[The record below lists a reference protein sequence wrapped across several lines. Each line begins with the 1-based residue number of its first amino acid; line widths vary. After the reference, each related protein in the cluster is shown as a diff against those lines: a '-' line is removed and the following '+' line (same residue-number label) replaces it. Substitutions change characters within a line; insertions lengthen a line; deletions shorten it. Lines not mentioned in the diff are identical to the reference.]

1 MEIENLYITVN
12 DETYINIPSLYT
24 LNADVYI
31 VFGERSAGKTYSVF
45 KGLFDDY
52 NATGAQFVYMRT
64 REDYLIR
71 GRAWGAVANIKPYV
85 EKTLWKEE
93 ANLNYYSG
101 VYRKQ
106 ELGRNNKWVY
116 SPCGYSSSIASWM
129 KYKGNGYDSVKTI
142 FLDEFIEDVDTTT
155 IIPLSRNEFLKGYSQ
170 QLSTIVR
177 RRKDVKIVACANSIN
192 PKSPLF
198 DYYNIDARKLEQG
211 KVYIFNR
218 KLEDGDALKI
228 CVLYTEPPKKAHVSK
243 HLAVYESQ
251 TNDMTINGAWQ
262 EEVYPEI
269 YNHLSWKWYAELT
282 VKTNRVYIADFG
294 ITVIFPEK
302 QRCPMVIVDGK
313 YKSKNNILTNE
324 LYLPTTRKLI
334 EWMLYYKR
342 TSQICASSKV
352 ASEKFNDLIKRVLI
366 DKN

>member
-1 MEIENLYITVN
+1 MEIENLYITVG

-106 ELGRNNKWVY
+106 ELGRNNKWIY

-142 FLDEFIEDVDTTT
+142 FFDEFIEDDDTTT
-155 IIPLSRNEFLKGYSQ
+155 IIPLSTNEFLKGYSQ
-170 QLSTIVR
+170 QLSTIIR
-177 RRKDVKIVACANSIN
+177 RRKDVKVVACANSIN

-198 DYYNIDARKLEQG
+198 VYYNIDARKLEQG

-218 KLEDGDALKI
+218 KLDDDNLKI
-228 CVLYTEPPKKAHVSK
+228 CVLYTEPPKHAHVSK

-251 TNDMTINGAWQ
+251 TTDMTITGAWQ
-262 EEVYPEI
+262 ENIYPDI
-269 YNHLSWKWYAELT
+269 YKSLSWKWYAELSK
-282 VKTNRVYIADFG
+282 KTNRIYIEDFG
-294 ITVIFPEK
+294 ITVILPHIE
-302 QRCPMVIVDGK
+302 RCPLVIVSGK
-313 YKSKNNILTNE
+313 YKAKTTLQTTE
-324 LYLPTTRKLI
+324 LYLPSTQRVIQWL
-334 EWMLYYKR
+334 LYYKR
-342 TSQICASSKV
+342 TSQICANTKN
-352 ASEKFNDLIKRVLI
+352 ASEKFNDLIKRLII

>member
-1 MEIENLYITVN
+1 MEIENLYITVG

-52 NATGAQFVYMRT
+52 ERTGAQFVYMRT

-106 ELGRNNKWVY
+106 ELGRNNKWIY

-142 FLDEFIEDVDTTT
+142 FLDEFIEDNDTTT
-155 IIPLSRNEFLKGYSQ
+155 IIPLSTSEFLKGYSQ
-170 QLSTIVR
+170 QLSTIIR
-177 RRKDVKIVACANSIN
+177 RRKDVKVVACANSIN

-198 DYYNIDARKLEQG
+198 VYYNIDARKLEQG

-218 KLEDGDALKI
+218 KLDDDNLKI
-228 CVLYTEPPKKAHVSK
+228 CVLYTEPPKHAHVSK

-251 TNDMTINGAWQ
+251 TIDMTITGAWQ
-262 EEVYPEI
+262 ENIYPDI
-269 YNHLSWKWYAELT
+269 YKHLSWKWYAELSI
-282 VKTNRVYIADFG
+282 KTDRIYIEDFS
-294 ITVIFPEK
+294 ITVILPHTE
-302 QRCPMVIVDGK
+302 RSPLVIVDGK
-313 YKSKNNILTNE
+313 YNAKTCLQTNE
-324 LYLPTTRKLI
+324 LYLPSTQKIIQWL
-334 EWMLYYKR
+334 LYYKR
-342 TSQICASSKV
+342 TSQICASSKE

>member
-1 MEIENLYITVN
+1 MEIENLYITVG

-106 ELGRNNKWVY
+106 ELGRNNKWIY

-142 FLDEFIEDVDTTT
+142 FFDEFIEDDDTTT
-155 IIPLSRNEFLKGYSQ
+155 IIPLSTSEFLKGYSQ
-170 QLSTIVR
+170 QLSTIIR
-177 RRKDVKIVACANSIN
+177 RRKDVKVVACANSIN

-198 DYYNIDARKLEQG
+198 VYYNIDARKLEQG

-218 KLEDGDALKI
+218 KLDDDNLKI
-228 CVLYTEPPKKAHVSK
+228 CVLYTEPPKHAHVSK

-251 TNDMTINGAWQ
+251 TTDMTITGAWQ
-262 EEVYPEI
+262 ENIYPDI
-269 YNHLSWKWYAELT
+269 YKSLSWKWYAELSK
-282 VKTNRVYIADFG
+282 KTNRIYIEDFG
-294 ITVIFPEK
+294 ITVILPHIE
-302 QRCPMVIVDGK
+302 RCPLVIVSGK
-313 YKSKNNILTNE
+313 YKAKTTLQTTE
-324 LYLPTTRKLI
+324 LYLPSTQRVIQWL
-334 EWMLYYKR
+334 LYYKR
-342 TSQICASSKV
+342 TSQICANTKN
-352 ASEKFNDLIKRVLI
+352 ASEKFNDLIKRLII

>member
-1 MEIENLYITVN
+1 MEIENLYITVG
-12 DETYINIPSLYT
+12 DETYINIPALYT

-31 VFGERSAGKTYSVF
+31 IFGERSAGKTYSVF

-142 FLDEFIEDVDTTT
+142 FFDEFIEDVDTTT

-198 DYYNIDARKLEQG
+198 DYYNIDARKLAQG

-218 KLEDGDALKI
+218 KLEEDDLKI

-262 EEVYPEI
+262 EEVYPDI
-269 YNHLSWKWYAELT
+269 YNHLSWKWYAELSN
-282 VKTNRVYIADFG
+282 KSNRIYIADFA
-294 ITVIFPEK
+294 ITVIYPTK
-302 QRCPMVIVDGK
+302 QGIPLIVIDGK
-313 YKSKNNILTNE
+313 YKAKATMQTNE
-324 LYLPTTRKLI
+324 LYLPIGQRLI
-334 EWMLYYKR
+334 QWLLYYKR
-342 TSQICASSKV
+342 TSQICASSKN

>member
-1 MEIENLYITVN
+1 MEIENLYITVG
-12 DETYINIPSLYT
+12 DETYINIPSLYS

-106 ELGRNNKWVY
+106 ELGRNNKWIY

-142 FLDEFIEDVDTTT
+142 FFDEFIEDDDTTT
-155 IIPLSRNEFLKGYSQ
+155 IIPLSTNEFLKGYSQ
-170 QLSTIVR
+170 QLSTIIR
-177 RRKDVKIVACANSIN
+177 RRKDVKVVACANSIN

-198 DYYNIDARKLEQG
+198 VYYNIDARKLEQG

-218 KLEDGDALKI
+218 KLDDDNLKI
-228 CVLYTEPPKKAHVSK
+228 CVLYTEPPKHAHVSK

-251 TNDMTINGAWQ
+251 TTDMTITGAWQ
-262 EEVYPEI
+262 ENIYPDI
-269 YNHLSWKWYAELT
+269 YKSLSWKWYAELSK
-282 VKTNRVYIADFG
+282 KTNRIYIEDFG
-294 ITVIFPEK
+294 ITVILPHIE
-302 QRCPMVIVDGK
+302 RCPLVIVSGK
-313 YKSKNNILTNE
+313 YKAKTTLQTTE
-324 LYLPTTRKLI
+324 LYLPSTQRVIQWL
-334 EWMLYYKR
+334 LYYKH
-342 TSQICASSKV
+342 TSQICASSKA
-352 ASEKFNDLIKRVLI
+352 ASEKFNDLIKRILI

>member
-1 MEIENLYITVN
+1 MEIENLYITVG
-12 DETYINIPSLYT
+12 DETYINIPSLYS

-106 ELGRNNKWVY
+106 ELGRNNKWIY

-142 FLDEFIEDVDTTT
+142 FFDEFIEDDDTTT
-155 IIPLSRNEFLKGYSQ
+155 IIPLSTNEFLKGYSQ
-170 QLSTIVR
+170 QLSTIIR
-177 RRKDVKIVACANSIN
+177 RRKDVKVVACANSIN

-198 DYYNIDARKLEQG
+198 VYYNIDARKLEQG

-218 KLEDGDALKI
+218 KLDDDNLKI
-228 CVLYTEPPKKAHVSK
+228 CVLYTEPPKHAHVSK

-251 TNDMTINGAWQ
+251 TTDMTITGTWQ
-262 EEVYPEI
+262 ENIYPDI
-269 YNHLSWKWYAELT
+269 YKSLSWKWYAELSK
-282 VKTNRVYIADFG
+282 KTNRIYIEDFG
-294 ITVIFPEK
+294 ITVILPHIE
-302 QRCPMVIVDGK
+302 RCPLVIVSGK
-313 YKSKNNILTNE
+313 YKAKTTLQTTE
-324 LYLPTTRKLI
+324 LYLPSTQRVIQWL
-334 EWMLYYKR
+334 LYYKR
-342 TSQICASSKV
+342 TSQICANTKN
-352 ASEKFNDLIKRVLI
+352 ASEKFNDLIKRLII

>member
-1 MEIENLYITVN
+1 MEIENLYITVG
-12 DETYINIPSLYT
+12 DETYINIPALYT

-31 VFGERSAGKTYSVF
+31 IFGERSAGKTYSVF

-142 FLDEFIEDVDTTT
+142 FFDEFIEDVDTTT

-218 KLEDGDALKI
+218 KLEEDNLKI

-262 EEVYPEI
+262 EEVYPDI
-269 YNHLSWKWYAELT
+269 YNHLSWKCYAELSN
-282 VKTNRVYIADFG
+282 KSNRIYITDFA
-294 ITVIFPEK
+294 ITVIYPIK
-302 QRCPMVIVDGK
+302 QGIPLIVIDGK
-313 YKSKNNILTNE
+313 YKAKATIQTNE
-324 LYLPTTRKLI
+324 LYLPIGQHLI
-334 EWMLYYKR
+334 QWLLYYKR
-342 TSQICASSKV
+342 TSQICASSKN

>member
-1 MEIENLYITVN
+1 MEIENLYVSVG
-12 DETYINIPSLYT
+12 DESYINIPALYS

-31 VFGERSAGKTYSVF
+31 VFGERSAGKTYSVM

-64 REDYLIR
+64 REDYLTR
-71 GRAWGAVANIKPYV
+71 GRAWGAFANIKPYV

-106 ELGRNNKWVY
+106 ELGRNNKWIY
-116 SPCGYSSSIASWM
+116 SPCGYSASVASWM

-142 FLDEFIEDVDTTT
+142 FFDEFIEDVDTTT

-211 KVYIFNR
+211 KIYIFNR

-228 CVLYTEPPKKAHVSK
+228 CVLYTEPPKKAHISK

-262 EEVYPEI
+262 EEVYPDI
-269 YNHLSWKWYAELT
+269 YKNLSWKWYAELSA
-282 VKTNRVYIADFG
+282 KSDRIYIEDFS
-294 ITVIFPEK
+294 ITVIMPHIERFPLT
-302 QRCPMVIVDGK
+302 IVDGK
-313 YKSKNNILTNE
+313 YKAKISIRTSDI
-324 LYLPTTRKLI
+324 YLPTTQKIIQWL
-334 EWMLYYKR
+334 LYYKH
-342 TSQICASSKV
+342 TSQICASSKEV
-352 ASEKFNDLIKRVLI
+352 SEKFNDLIKRILI

>member
-1 MEIENLYITVN
+1 MEIENLYVTVG

-218 KLEDGDALKI
+218 KLEEDTLKI

-262 EEVYPEI
+262 EEIYPDI
-269 YNHLSWKWYAELT
+269 YNHLSWKWYAELSN
-282 VKTNRVYIADFG
+282 KSNRIYIADFA
-294 ITVIFPEK
+294 ITVIYPTK
-302 QRCPMVIVDGK
+302 QGIPLIVIDGK
-313 YKSKNNILTNE
+313 YKAKATMQTNE
-324 LYLPTTRKLI
+324 LYLPIGQRLI
-334 EWMLYYKR
+334 QWLLYYKR
-342 TSQICASSKV
+342 TSQICASSKN

>member
-1 MEIENLYITVN
+1 MEIENLYITVG

-52 NATGAQFVYMRT
+52 NATGAEFVYMRT

-129 KYKGNGYDSVKTI
+129 KYKGNGYDRVKTI

-218 KLEDGDALKI
+218 KLNDGDNLKI

-262 EEVYPEI
+262 EEVYPDI
-269 YNHLSWKWYAELT
+269 YNHSSWKWYAELSN
-282 VKTNRVYIADFG
+282 KSNRIYIADFD
-294 ITVIFPEK
+294 ITVIYPVK
-302 QRCPMVIVDGK
+302 QGIPLIVIDGK
-313 YKSKNNILTNE
+313 YKGKAIMQTNE
-324 LYLPTTRKLI
+324 LYLPIGQRLI
-334 EWMLYYKR
+334 QWLLYYKR
-342 TSQICASSKV
+342 TSQICASSKN

>member
-1 MEIENLYITVN
+1 MEIENLYITVGE
-12 DETYINIPSLYT
+12 ETYINIPSLYT

-52 NATGAQFVYMRT
+52 NTTGAQFVYMRT
-64 REDYLIR
+64 REDYLVR

-101 VYRKQ
+101 SYRKQ
-106 ELGRNNKWVY
+106 SLGRNNKWVY
-116 SPCGYSSSIASWM
+116 DTCGYSSSIASWM

-142 FLDEFIEDVDTTT
+142 FFDEFIEDDDTTT
-155 IIPLSRNEFLKGYSQ
+155 IRPLSKGEFLKGYSQ
-170 QLSTIVR
+170 QLSTII
-177 RRKDVKIVACANSIN
+177 RKRKGVKIVACANSIN

-211 KVYIFNR
+211 KIYIFNR
-218 KLEDGDALKI
+218 KLEDDILKI
-228 CVLYTEPPKKAHVSK
+228 CCLYTEPPKKAHVSK

-251 TNDMTINGAWQ
+251 TNDMTINGTWQ
-262 EEVYPEI
+262 EDIYPEL
-269 YNHLSWKWYAELT
+269 YNHLPWRWYGEMSTQNNRIYITDFAITIILPTKQGVPLT
-282 VKTNRVYIADFG
+282 I
-294 ITVIFPEK
+294 I
-302 QRCPMVIVDGK
+302 DGK
-313 YKSKNNILTNE
+313 YKAKTILQTNE
-324 LYLPTTRKLI
+324 LYLPSTQKIIQWL
-334 EWMLYYKR
+334 LYYKR
-342 TSQICASSKV
+342 TSQICASSKA
-352 ASEKFNDLIKRVLI
+352 ASEKFNDLIKRILI

>member
-1 MEIENLYITVN
+1 MEIESLYITVG

-106 ELGRNNKWVY
+106 ELGRNGKWVY
-116 SPCGYSSSIASWM
+116 SPCVYSSSIASWM
-129 KYKGNGYDSVKTI
+129 KYKGNGYDAVKTI
-142 FLDEFIEDVDTTT
+142 FFDEFIEDIDTTT
-155 IIPLSRNEFLKGYSQ
+155 IIPLSRSEFLKGYSQ

-211 KVYIFNR
+211 KVYVFNR
-218 KLEDGDALKI
+218 KLDDDNLKI
-228 CVLYTEPPKKAHVSK
+228 CVLYTEPPKHAHVSK

-251 TNDMTINGAWQ
+251 TTDMTITGAWQ
-262 EEVYPEI
+262 ENIYPDI
-269 YNHLSWKWYAELT
+269 S
-282 VKTNRVYIADFG
+282 
-294 ITVIFPEK
+294 
-302 QRCPMVIVDGK
+302 
-313 YKSKNNILTNE
+313 
-324 LYLPTTRKLI
+324 
-334 EWMLYYKR
+334 
-342 TSQICASSKV
+342 
-352 ASEKFNDLIKRVLI
+352 
-366 DKN
+366 

>member
-1 MEIENLYITVN
+1 MEIENLYITVG
-12 DETYINIPSLYT
+12 DETYINIPALYT

-31 VFGERSAGKTYSVF
+31 IFGERSAGKTYSVF

-142 FLDEFIEDVDTTT
+142 FFDEFIEDVDTTT

-218 KLEDGDALKI
+218 KLEEDNLKI

-262 EEVYPEI
+262 EEVYPDI
-269 YNHLSWKWYAELT
+269 YNHLSWKWYAELSN
-282 VKTNRVYIADFG
+282 KSNRIYIADFA
-294 ITVIFPEK
+294 ITVIYPIK
-302 QRCPMVIVDGK
+302 QGIPLVIIDGK
-313 YKSKNNILTNE
+313 YKAKATMQTNE
-324 LYLPTTRKLI
+324 LYLPIGQRLI
-334 EWMLYYKR
+334 QWLLYYKR
-342 TSQICASSKV
+342 TSQICASSKN

>member
-1 MEIENLYITVN
+1 MEIENLYITVG

-52 NATGAQFVYMRT
+52 NATGAEFVYMRT

-106 ELGRNNKWVY
+106 ELGRNNKWAY

-129 KYKGNGYDSVKTI
+129 KYKGNGYDRVKTI

-218 KLEDGDALKI
+218 KLEEDNLKI

-262 EEVYPEI
+262 EEVYSDI
-269 YNHLSWKWYAELT
+269 YNHLSWKWYAELSN
-282 VKTNRVYIADFG
+282 KSNRIYIADFA
-294 ITVIFPEK
+294 ITVIYPTK
-302 QRCPMVIVDGK
+302 QGIPLIVIDGK
-313 YKSKNNILTNE
+313 YKAKCIMQTNE
-324 LYLPTTRKLI
+324 LYLPIGQRLI
-334 EWMLYYKR
+334 QWLLYYKR
-342 TSQICASSKV
+342 TSQICASSKN

>member
-1 MEIENLYITVN
+1 MEIENLYITVG

-52 NATGAQFVYMRT
+52 NATGAEFVYMRT

-71 GRAWGAVANIKPYV
+71 GRAWGAVSNIKPYV

-116 SPCGYSSSIASWM
+116 SPCGYSLSIASWM
-129 KYKGNGYDSVKTI
+129 KYKGNGYDRVKTI
-142 FLDEFIEDVDTTT
+142 FLDEFIEDVDATT

-218 KLEDGDALKI
+218 KLEDDNLKI

-251 TNDMTINGAWQ
+251 TNDMTINGTWQ
-262 EEVYPEI
+262 EEVYPDI
-269 YNHLSWKWYAELT
+269 YNHLSWKWYAELSN
-282 VKTNRVYIADFG
+282 KSNRIYIADFG
-294 ITVIFPEK
+294 ITVIYPTK
-302 QRCPMVIVDGK
+302 QGIPLIVIDGK
-313 YKSKNNILTNE
+313 YKAKATMQTNE
-324 LYLPTTRKLI
+324 LYLPIGQRLI
-334 EWMLYYKR
+334 QWLLYYKR
-342 TSQICASSKV
+342 TSQICASSKN

>member
-1 MEIENLYITVN
+1 MEIENLYISVG
-12 DETYINIPSLYT
+12 DETYINIPALYT

-31 VFGERSAGKTYSVF
+31 IFGERSAGKTYSVL

-64 REDYLIR
+64 REDYLTR
-71 GRAWGAVANIKPYV
+71 GRAWGAFANIKPYV
-85 EKTLWKEE
+85 EKVLWKEE

-106 ELGRNNKWVY
+106 ELGRNNKWIY
-116 SPCGYSSSIASWM
+116 SPCGYSVSIASWM
-129 KYKGNGYDSVKTI
+129 KYKGNGYDAVKTI
-142 FLDEFIEDVDTTT
+142 FFDEFIEDVDTTT

-177 RRKDVKIVACANSIN
+177 RRKDVKVVACANSIN

-218 KLEDGDALKI
+218 KIDDDDTLKI
-228 CVLYTEPPKKAHVSK
+228 CVLYTEPPKTAHTSK

-251 TNDMTINGAWQ
+251 TNEMTIKGAWQ
-262 EEVYPEI
+262 EEVYPDI
-269 YNHLSWKWYAELT
+269 YKNLSWKWYAELSA
-282 VKTNRVYIADFG
+282 KSDRIYIEDFS
-294 ITVIFPEK
+294 ITVIVPHIERFPLI
-302 QRCPMVIVDGK
+302 IVDGK
-313 YKSKNNILTNE
+313 YKAKISIRTSDI
-324 LYLPTTRKLI
+324 YLPTTQKIIQWL
-334 EWMLYYKR
+334 LYYKR
-342 TSQICASSKV
+342 TSQICASSKES
-352 ASEKFNDLIKRVLI
+352 SEKFNDLIKRIII

>member
-1 MEIENLYITVN
+1 MEIENLYVTVG

-218 KLEDGDALKI
+218 KLEEDTLKI

-262 EEVYPEI
+262 EEVYPDI
-269 YNHLSWKWYAELT
+269 YNHLSWKWYAELSS
-282 VKTNRVYIADFG
+282 KSNRIYIADFA
-294 ITVIFPEK
+294 ITVIYPTK
-302 QRCPMVIVDGK
+302 QGIPLIIIDGK
-313 YKSKNNILTNE
+313 YKAKAIMQTNE
-324 LYLPTTRKLI
+324 LYLPIGQRLI
-334 EWMLYYKR
+334 QWLLYYKR
-342 TSQICASSKV
+342 TSQICASSKN

>member
-1 MEIENLYITVN
+1 MEIENLYITVG

-52 NATGAQFVYMRT
+52 TATGAQFVYLRT

-106 ELGRNNKWVY
+106 ELGRNGKWVY

-129 KYKGNGYDSVKTI
+129 KYKGNGYDAVKTI
-142 FLDEFIEDVDTTT
+142 FFDEFIEDVDTTT
-155 IIPLSRNEFLKGYSQ
+155 IIPLSRSEFLKGYSQ

-218 KLEDGDALKI
+218 KIEDGDNLKI

-262 EEVYPEI
+262 EDVYPDI
-269 YNHLSWKWYAELT
+269 YNH
-282 VKTNRVYIADFG
+282 
-294 ITVIFPEK
+294 
-302 QRCPMVIVDGK
+302 
-313 YKSKNNILTNE
+313 
-324 LYLPTTRKLI
+324 
-334 EWMLYYKR
+334 
-342 TSQICASSKV
+342 
-352 ASEKFNDLIKRVLI
+352 
-366 DKN
+366 

>member
-1 MEIENLYITVN
+1 MEIENLYITVG
-12 DETYINIPSLYT
+12 DETYINIPSLYS

-106 ELGRNNKWVY
+106 ELGRNNKWIY

-142 FLDEFIEDVDTTT
+142 FFDEFIEDDDTTT
-155 IIPLSRNEFLKGYSQ
+155 IIPLSTNEFLKGYSQ
-170 QLSTIVR
+170 QLSTIIR
-177 RRKDVKIVACANSIN
+177 RRKDVKVVACANSIN

-198 DYYNIDARKLEQG
+198 VYYNIDARKLEQG

-218 KLEDGDALKI
+218 KLDDDNLKI
-228 CVLYTEPPKKAHVSK
+228 CVLYTEPPKHAHVSK

-251 TNDMTINGAWQ
+251 TTDMTITGAWQ
-262 EEVYPEI
+262 ENIYPDI
-269 YNHLSWKWYAELT
+269 YKSLSWKWYAELSK
-282 VKTNRVYIADFG
+282 KTNRIYIEDFG
-294 ITVIFPEK
+294 ITVILPHIE
-302 QRCPMVIVDGK
+302 RCPLVIVSGK
-313 YKSKNNILTNE
+313 YKAKTTLQTIE
-324 LYLPTTRKLI
+324 LYLPSTQRVIQWL
-334 EWMLYYKR
+334 LYYKR
-342 TSQICASSKV
+342 TSQICASSKA
-352 ASEKFNDLIKRVLI
+352 ASEKFNDLIKRILI

>member
-1 MEIENLYITVN
+1 MEIENLYITVG
-12 DETYINIPSLYT
+12 DETYINIPSLYS

-106 ELGRNNKWVY
+106 ELGRNNKWIY

-142 FLDEFIEDVDTTT
+142 FFDEFIEDDTTT
-155 IIPLSRNEFLKGYSQ
+155 IIPLSTNEFLKGYSQ
-170 QLSTIVR
+170 QLSTIIR
-177 RRKDVKIVACANSIN
+177 RRKDVKVVACANSIN

-198 DYYNIDARKLEQG
+198 VYYNIDARKLEQG

-218 KLEDGDALKI
+218 KLDDDNLKI
-228 CVLYTEPPKKAHVSK
+228 CVLYTEPPKHAHVSK

-251 TNDMTINGAWQ
+251 TTDMTITGAWQ
-262 EEVYPEI
+262 ENIYPDI
-269 YNHLSWKWYAELT
+269 YKSLSWKWYAELSK
-282 VKTNRVYIADFG
+282 KTNRIYIEDFG
-294 ITVIFPEK
+294 ITVILPHIE
-302 QRCPMVIVDGK
+302 RCPLVIVSGK
-313 YKSKNNILTNE
+313 YKAKTTLQTTE
-324 LYLPTTRKLI
+324 LYLPSTQRVIQWL
-334 EWMLYYKR
+334 LYYKR
-342 TSQICASSKV
+342 TSQICANTKN
-352 ASEKFNDLIKRVLI
+352 ASEKFNDLIKRLII

>member
-1 MEIENLYITVN
+1 MEIENLYITVG

-106 ELGRNNKWVY
+106 ELGRNNKWIY

-142 FLDEFIEDVDTTT
+142 FLDEFIEDDDTTT

-170 QLSTIVR
+170 QISTIVR

-198 DYYNIDARKLEQG
+198 DYYNIDARKLDQG

-218 KLEDGDALKI
+218 KLEDGDTLKI
-228 CVLYTEPPKKAHVSK
+228 CVLYTEPPKTVHVSK

-269 YNHLSWKWYAELT
+269 YNHLSWKWYAELSN
-282 VKTNRVYIADFG
+282 KNDMIYITDFG
-294 ITVIFPEK
+294 ITVIYPNK
-302 QRCPMVIVDGK
+302 RGMPLVVIDGK
-313 YKSKNNILTNE
+313 YKAKAIMQTTE
-324 LYLPTTRKLI
+324 LYLPVGQRLI
-334 EWMLYYKR
+334 QWLLYYKR

>member
-1 MEIENLYITVN
+1 MEIENLYITVG
-12 DETYINIPSLYT
+12 DETYINIPSLYS

-106 ELGRNNKWVY
+106 ELGRNNKWIY

-142 FLDEFIEDVDTTT
+142 FFDEFIEDDDTTT
-155 IIPLSRNEFLKGYSQ
+155 IIPLSTNEFLKGYSQ
-170 QLSTIVR
+170 QLSTMIR
-177 RRKDVKIVACANSIN
+177 RRKDVKVVACANSIN

-198 DYYNIDARKLEQG
+198 VYYNIDARKLEQG

-218 KLEDGDALKI
+218 KLDDDNLKI
-228 CVLYTEPPKKAHVSK
+228 CVLYTEPPKHAHVSK

-251 TNDMTINGAWQ
+251 TTDMTITGAWQ
-262 EEVYPEI
+262 ENIYPDI
-269 YNHLSWKWYAELT
+269 YKSLSWKWYAELSK
-282 VKTNRVYIADFG
+282 KTNRIYIEDFG
-294 ITVIFPEK
+294 ITVILPHIE
-302 QRCPMVIVDGK
+302 RCPLVIVSGK
-313 YKSKNNILTNE
+313 YKAKTTLQTTE
-324 LYLPTTRKLI
+324 LYLPSTQRVIQWL
-334 EWMLYYKR
+334 LYYKR
-342 TSQICASSKV
+342 TSQICASSKA
-352 ASEKFNDLIKRVLI
+352 ASEKFNDLIKRILI

>member
-1 MEIENLYITVN
+1 MEIENLYITVG
-12 DETYINIPSLYT
+12 DETYINIPSLYS

-106 ELGRNNKWVY
+106 ELGRNNKWIY
-116 SPCGYSSSIASWM
+116 SPCGYSTSIASWM

-142 FLDEFIEDVDTTT
+142 FFDEFIEDDDTTT
-155 IIPLSRNEFLKGYSQ
+155 IIPLSTNEFLKGYSQ
-170 QLSTIVR
+170 QLSTIIR
-177 RRKDVKIVACANSIN
+177 RRKDVKVVACANSIN

-198 DYYNIDARKLEQG
+198 VYYNIDARKLEQG

-218 KLEDGDALKI
+218 KLDDDNLKI
-228 CVLYTEPPKKAHVSK
+228 CVLYTEPPKHAHVSK

-251 TNDMTINGAWQ
+251 TTDMTITGAWQ
-262 EEVYPEI
+262 ENIYPDI
-269 YNHLSWKWYAELT
+269 YKSLSWKWYAELSK
-282 VKTNRVYIADFG
+282 KTNRIYIEDFG
-294 ITVIFPEK
+294 ITVILPHIE
-302 QRCPMVIVDGK
+302 RCPLVIVSGK
-313 YKSKNNILTNE
+313 YKAKTTLQTIE
-324 LYLPTTRKLI
+324 LYLPSTQRVIQWL
-334 EWMLYYKR
+334 LYYKR
-342 TSQICASSKV
+342 TSQICASSKA
-352 ASEKFNDLIKRVLI
+352 ASEKFNDLIKRILI

>member
-1 MEIENLYITVN
+1 MEVENLYITVG

-52 NATGAQFVYMRT
+52 NATGAEFVYMRT

-129 KYKGNGYDSVKTI
+129 KYKGNGYDRVKTI

-218 KLEDGDALKI
+218 KLEDDNLKI

-262 EEVYPEI
+262 EEVYPDI
-269 YNHLSWKWYAELT
+269 YNHLSWKWYAELSN
-282 VKTNRVYIADFG
+282 KSNRIYIADFA
-294 ITVIFPEK
+294 ITVIYPTK
-302 QRCPMVIVDGK
+302 RGIPLIVIDGK
-313 YKSKNNILTNE
+313 YKAKATMQTNE
-324 LYLPTTRKLI
+324 LYLPIGQRLI
-334 EWMLYYKR
+334 QWLLYYKR
-342 TSQICASSKV
+342 TSQICASSKN

>member
-1 MEIENLYITVN
+1 MEIENLYITVG

-142 FLDEFIEDVDTTT
+142 FFDEFIEDVDTTT

-218 KLEDGDALKI
+218 KLEEDNLKI

-262 EEVYPEI
+262 EEVYPDI
-269 YNHLSWKWYAELT
+269 YNHLSWKWYAELSN
-282 VKTNRVYIADFG
+282 KSNRIYIADFA
-294 ITVIFPEK
+294 ITVIYPTK
-302 QRCPMVIVDGK
+302 QGIPLIVIDGK
-313 YKSKNNILTNE
+313 YKAKATMQTNE
-324 LYLPTTRKLI
+324 LYLPIGQRLI
-334 EWMLYYKR
+334 QWLLYYKR
-342 TSQICASSKV
+342 TSQICASSKN